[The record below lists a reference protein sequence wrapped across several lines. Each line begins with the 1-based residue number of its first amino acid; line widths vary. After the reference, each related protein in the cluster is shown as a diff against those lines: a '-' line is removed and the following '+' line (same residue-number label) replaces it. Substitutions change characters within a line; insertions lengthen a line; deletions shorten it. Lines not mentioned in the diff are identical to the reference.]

1 MRDPEVGTEG
11 SYKTPTDPQVGT
23 EKTPRDPEVG
33 TEGTA
38 KTLRIFFLYNSAS
51 DGHVYGYNVICNF
64 PLLNP

>member
-33 TEGTA
+33 TEGTE
-38 KTLRIFFLYNSAS
+38 KTLRIFFFTIVQVMDMFMDIMSS
-51 DGHVYGYNVICNF
+51 VIF
-64 PLLNP
+64 PF